1 MSTSLYRDLR
11 RVAARHARRADEADD
26 LVQEALLA
34 AVASGRRQVEDPAL
48 RGWLAGT
55 LRNKATLAARSAVRG
70 RKREAAWL
78 GGRADAVETDGPRLD
93 LPDLPQSLNAV
104 LALVLTG
111 HSRGEIAYL
120 LRIGDA
126 ALRQRIA
133 GLRKALAAHR
143 SGRPEEFVGLSSALD
158 HGRIRA
164 ALGRLMRERPAVL
177 ASHDPDGH
185 LFLLATPSQ
194 NAAWRQRGSGTPSF
208 ERKPR

>member
-11 RVAARHARRADEADD
+11 KVAARHSRRADEADD

-34 AVASGRRQVEDPAL
+34 AVVSGRQQVEDPAL

-55 LRNKATLAARSAVRG
+55 VRNKAALAARSAVRG

-78 GGRADAVETDGPRLD
+78 VGQAHVAESAGPPLD
-93 LPDLPQSLNAV
+93 LPELPPGLNAV

-111 HSRGEIAYL
+111 HTRGEIAWL
-120 LRIGDA
+120 LRLKDA

-133 GLRKALAAHR
+133 ALRKSLAAHR
-143 SGRPEEFVGLSSALD
+143 SERPEEFIGLSAALD
-158 HGRIRA
+158 HGRIRK
-164 ALGRLMRERPAVL
+164 ALGGLMRERPAAL

-194 NAAWRQRGSGTPSF
+194 NALWRQRESGKSLP
-208 ERKPR
+208 ERNPR